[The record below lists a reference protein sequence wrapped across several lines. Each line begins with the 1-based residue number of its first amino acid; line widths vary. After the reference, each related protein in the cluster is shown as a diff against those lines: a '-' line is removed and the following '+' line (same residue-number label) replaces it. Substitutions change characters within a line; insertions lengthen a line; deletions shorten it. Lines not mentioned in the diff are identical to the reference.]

1 MKKIDF
7 FKKGYIDFF
16 LNYFI
21 AFSKVQSDIFTDK
34 SHSTLKR
41 NPKVSLEGR
50 VHVFQNELTWAC
62 ALLQLHRKRSASV
75 EGAFGITVVEDV
87 VAAAGQRI

>member
-41 NPKVSLEGR
+41 NPKVSLEG
-50 VHVFQNELTWAC
+50 
-62 ALLQLHRKRSASV
+62 SV
-75 EGAFGITVVEDV
+75 RNTEKDFTNT
-87 VAAAGQRI
+87 RN

>member
-50 VHVFQNELTWAC
+50 DWNGADFTYKNEFKELSYNF
-62 ALLQLHRKRSASV
+62 L
-75 EGAFGITVVEDV
+75 
-87 VAAAGQRI
+87 

>member
-50 VHVFQNELTWAC
+50 GLQCQGISMTQPN
-62 ALLQLHRKRSASV
+62 ALST
-75 EGAFGITVVEDV
+75 EMEIETNF
-87 VAAAGQRI
+87 AA

>member
-50 VHVFQNELTWAC
+50 D
-62 ALLQLHRKRSASV
+62 LQL
-75 EGAFGITVVEDV
+75 I
-87 VAAAGQRI
+87 Q

>member
-1 MKKIDF
+1 MIFSQKGKKIDF

-41 NPKVSLEGR
+41 NPKVSLEG
-50 VHVFQNELTWAC
+50 
-62 ALLQLHRKRSASV
+62 SV
-75 EGAFGITVVEDV
+75 RNTEKDFTNT
-87 VAAAGQRI
+87 RN

>member
-50 VHVFQNELTWAC
+50 GERVKEFSFN
-62 ALLQLHRKRSASV
+62 
-75 EGAFGITVVEDV
+75 
-87 VAAAGQRI
+87 RIPSESERISLATFVS

>member
-16 LNYFI
+16 LYYYI

-50 VHVFQNELTWAC
+50 VKDIAFAIGPSSFDDRFLIY
-62 ALLQLHRKRSASV
+62 LLLSPFVDFLFFPSRPAP
-75 EGAFGITVVEDV
+75 A
-87 VAAAGQRI
+87 